1 MTEAPS
7 GRAAVSATDR
17 VAAFLPPDVLVL
29 VLGEGSIVGNRPP
42 ALPPGVRVGLGA
54 ETSGRLPM
62 GSGDVVAAGMMA
74 PVMAMVAVAS
84 GSFFKWAALPM
95 TVSVT
100 DRMVDVAVTVACACS
115 WRSADRASIA
125 PRSQD
130 GVPSLLPQPKLN
142 CGVTLAGEACSR
154 MVASGMF
161 PPVVQAVTTH

>member
-17 VAAFLPPDVLVL
+17 VTAFLPPDVLVL
-29 VLGEGSIVGNRPP
+29 GDGSSVGNRPA
-42 ALPPGVRVGLGA
+42 ALPPGVRVGLGV

-62 GSGDVVAAGMMA
+62 GSGDVVAAGIME
-74 PVMAMVAVAS
+74 PVMATVAVAS
-84 GSFFKWAALPM
+84 GSFFRWAALPM

-100 DRMVDVAVTVACACS
+100 VRMVDVAPTAACAWS
-115 WRSADRASIA
+115 WRSAERESIA

-142 CGVTLAGEACSR
+142 CGVALAGEACSR